1 MISIHIYNSIKR
13 SSQVNDDDIKTYFG
27 LASWKKVLHRHYKE
41 IDLATTSTD
50 QFNDAFA
57 EFMTQ
62 AFRKMVEEKLGLTKN
77 FVDMADLNKLTIGF
91 DLYDNTGTLNLNNEA
106 FKRLLVR
113 ELPNLNEKN
122 EV

>member
-1 MISIHIYNSIKR
+1 LISIHIYNSIKR

>member
-1 MISIHIYNSIKR
+1 LISIHIYNSIKR
-13 SSQVNDDDIKTYFG
+13 SSKVNDDDIKTYFG